1 MVLLVREQRV
11 IHMLAEEINSR
22 SPTEHREMRAATVA
36 VLHSKNNDSCNKTI
50 ADNVVGAAPDVMYS
64 FFKLALSDIVFNVL
78 HIDSLLINHYCSI
91 S

>member
-11 IHMLAEEINSR
+11 IHMLAEEIDSR
-22 SPTEHREMRAATVA
+22 SPTEHREMRAVTVA

-50 ADNVVGAAPDVMYS
+50 ADNVVGAAPYVLYS
-64 FFKLALSDIVFNVL
+64 FCKFALSDIVINIFHV
-78 HIDSLLINHYCSI
+78 DSLLLNHYCSI